1 MDPVSFRRD
10 YMGRLAELTVN
21 SRPIIQNLSM
31 VAQEYSRYA
40 DVVTE
45 CIEQH
50 IRRVSFHF
58 LHSSFPFR
66 VVVCRLSGARR
77 DGQEGLNSSF
87 DLIMYC
93 SLH

>member
-50 IRRVSFHF
+50 IRRVSLPF
-58 LHSSFPFR
+58 SS
-66 VVVCRLSGARR
+66 
-77 DGQEGLNSSF
+77 
-87 DLIMYC
+87 LILPLPC
-93 SLH
+93 GCVSLVRSTT